1 MRRTEPPDT
10 SGYKPGVP
18 RTRSV
23 RRLASLGP
31 TLAVLAVLAGC
42 ASLQQPAAPAP
53 ADPTPAAWTSA
64 APGAPATA
72 PSDLAA
78 WWSQFGDPQLAP
90 LVQAALQSQTD
101 ITTAQARLRQARAA
115 RALAGAQLAPTV
127 NASGSAQASASDGS
141 PRTQSWRAGL
151 DAGWEADLWGAGAAG
166 VRAAD
171 ATLAASALTL
181 AHTRISVAA
190 EVALTLLEL
199 RGTQARMAIA
209 ERNLA
214 SQQQTLQIVQWRHEA
229 GLVTQLDVA
238 QARTAVEQTRAQL
251 PALAGSAAQAM
262 HALAV
267 LTGQAPGALQA
278 QLATPVPLPAAP
290 PALAL
295 AIPAEV
301 LRQRPDVQAAERR
314 LQAAA
319 ARVDEA
325 DAARLPSLSLSGS
338 IGLNA
343 LRLSALG
350 SGAGAASLL
359 ASVHLPLFD
368 GGRLRAQ
375 VQSQEAARD
384 EAAVAWRATV
394 LAALQEVED
403 ALVSLRATREQLA
416 AQQAAA
422 TSAQAAATLAEQR
435 YRSGL
440 VDFANV
446 LQSQRTLL
454 SAEDSVAGTSTAL
467 ATAHV
472 RLVKALGGGWNPD
485 EPPFTL
491 DTPR

>member
-1 MRRTEPPDT
+1 MQATSRFAPPT
-10 SGYKPGVP
+10 P
-18 RTRSV
+18 RGAA
-23 RRLASLGP
+23 RLAL
-31 TLAVLAVLAGC
+31 LALALLAGGC
-42 ASLQQPAAPAP
+42 ASLQQAPAAAP
-53 ADPTPAAWTSA
+53 ADPTPSAWTGA
-64 APGAPATA
+64 AVPATT

-78 WWSQFGDPQLAP
+78 WWSQFGDPQMAP
-90 LVQAALQSQTD
+90 LVQAALQQQTD

-115 RALAGAQLAPTV
+115 RALAGAQLAPTM
-127 NASGSAQASASDGS
+127 NASGSAQASANEGS
-141 PRTQSWRAGL
+141 PRTQRWSAGL

-181 AHTRISVAA
+181 AHTRVSVAA

-199 RGTQARMAIA
+199 RGTQARTAIA

-251 PALAGSAAQAM
+251 PALAGSAAQSM

-359 ASVHLPLFD
+359 AGVNLPLFD

-403 ALVSLRATREQLA
+403 ALVGLRAAREQLA

-422 TSAQAAATLAEQR
+422 ASAQTAATLADQR

-440 VDFANV
+440 VDFTSV

-485 EPPFTL
+485 EPT
-491 DTPR
+491 DTSTNTPR